1 MLEQAKGF
9 LSKVGVPVLPYYSE
23 NPAEGGNGVK
33 WNNVTGGF
41 DNVDNFKRL
50 RALLSV
56 NQGEK
61 EKEEKA

>member
-9 LSKVGVPVLPYYSE
+9 CPKWECPYFHSE

-41 DNVDNFKRL
+41 NNVDNFKRL